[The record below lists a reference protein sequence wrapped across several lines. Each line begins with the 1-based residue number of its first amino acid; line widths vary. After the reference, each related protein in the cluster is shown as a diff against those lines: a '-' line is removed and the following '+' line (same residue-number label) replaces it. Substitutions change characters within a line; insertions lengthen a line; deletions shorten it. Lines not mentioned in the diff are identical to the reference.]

1 MQDILNLGDSPM
13 HLNNLTLLHKE
24 YPTKEY
30 YPFNLQVLHETRK
43 IEFLSPVT
51 FFVGENGTGK
61 STLLKALCQRCGI
74 HIWRGVQGAR
84 LETNPYEEDLY
95 MFIEVEWSNGR
106 VPGSFF
112 GSETFRDFAQCLDE
126 WAKADP
132 EMLKYFGGKSLI
144 TQSHGQSLMTMFRA
158 RYRIR
163 GLYFLDEPET
173 ALSPKSQLELLKVL
187 KDMGEAGHAQFIIA
201 THSPILLA
209 CPGADILS
217 FDKMPV
223 QKINYEETEHYL
235 VYKNFMED
243 RETYL
248 KEM

>member
-1 MQDILNLGDSPM
+1 M
-13 HLNNLTLLHKE
+13 HLNNLRLLHEE
-24 YPTKEY
+24 YPTREH
-30 YPFNLQVLHETRK
+30 YPFNLEVLRRTRS

-61 STLLKALCQRCGI
+61 STLLKALCQKCGI
-74 HIWRGVQGAR
+74 HIWRRTQGTR
-84 LETNPYEEDLY
+84 LETNRYEEALY
-95 MFIEVEWSNGR
+95 MFIEVEWRNGR

-126 WAKADP
+126 WATADP
-132 EMLKYFGGKSLI
+132 EMLKFFGGKSLI
-144 TQSHGQSLMTMFRA
+144 TLSHGQSLMTLFKA

-173 ALSPKSQLELLKVL
+173 ALSPKSQLELLRVL
-187 KDMGEAGHAQFIIA
+187 KNMGEAGHAQFIIA

-209 CPGADILS
+209 CPGADIHS
-217 FDKMPV
+217 FDEMPV
-223 QKINYEETEHYL
+223 RKINYEETEHYL

-243 RETYL
+243 RDRYL
-248 KEM
+248 KNI